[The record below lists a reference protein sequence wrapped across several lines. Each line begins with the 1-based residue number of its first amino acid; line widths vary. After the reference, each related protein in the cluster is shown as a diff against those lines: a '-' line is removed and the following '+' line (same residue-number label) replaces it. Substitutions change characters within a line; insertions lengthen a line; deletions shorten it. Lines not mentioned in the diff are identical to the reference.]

1 MGSIYWEYTGGL
13 TACRSQEALRGM
25 YWWHYQDQEAL
36 PYRNCRNRDRA
47 HVGVFT
53 VHGLQEKFPSM
64 YRRLYCMQIMGIDTV
79 HTRHYCTQIVGCITV
94 YGRHYYIV
102 CKRQNHMQSAG
113 GVRERQ
119 NHTWSMGGTR
129 RTQCMGGRAE
139 EV

>member
-1 MGSIYWEYTGGL
+1 
-13 TACRSQEALRGM
+13 
-25 YWWHYQDQEAL
+25 
-36 PYRNCRNRDRA
+36 
-47 HVGVFT
+47 
-53 VHGLQEKFPSM
+53 
-64 YRRLYCMQIMGIDTV
+64 MQIMGIDTV

-94 YGRHYYIV
+94 YGRNYYIV

-113 GVRERQ
+113 GVCERQ